1 LGQTKWVVRDPRDI
15 ERIAELEAQV
25 AKLMARVA
33 ELQARL
39 GQNSSNSNHPPS
51 KDTPDQ
57 RRDREK
63 APASGR
69 KRGGQPGHKPQRR
82 ELLPPEKVS
91 RIEDHH
97 PHECDQC
104 GSSLLLIEDPEPLR
118 HQVIDVPEIRP
129 DVTEHRLHA
138 ADCEECGHRTR
149 ALLPTGVPRSMF
161 GPRLLALIALLT
173 GACRVSRRQT
183 VMLLGDVLGIRV
195 SLGALSEAEQRVS
208 DAVAPAVDEA
218 LDFARA
224 QPVKHVDA
232 TTWATGGAYRSLWTI
247 STALVTVFMIARD
260 GTTGTVARL
269 LQRARGLLV
278 SDRAKV
284 FGFWAMNR
292 RQICWAHLI
301 RKFAGFVERK
311 GTGSQIARQ
320 LRDTAELMFHYW
332 HRVGQGTMTRRE
344 FREWMKPV
352 RERVEWLLERGVDL
366 GVRGFSGTCA
376 DILDHRD
383 ALWAFVDRS
392 DVDPTNNLAERDLRP
407 FVLWRATSHGTQSE
421 RGERYAERIMT
432 VTHTL
437 RKQNRS
443 VFLYLHHACA
453 NHLFDNPPQSLL
465 PSLA

>member
-1 LGQTKWVVRDPRDI
+1 MARDPRDI
-15 ERIAELEAQV
+15 ERIAELEALV
-25 AKLMARVA
+25 AKLMARVTDL
-33 ELQARL
+33 EARL
-39 GQNSSNSNHPPS
+39 GQNSSNSNQPPS
-51 KDTPDQ
+51 KDTPEQ

-63 APASGR
+63 SPPSGR

-82 ELLPPEKVS
+82 EMLPPEKVS
-91 RIEDHH
+91 QIENHH
-97 PHECDQC
+97 PGECEQC
-104 GSSLLLIEDPEPLR
+104 GSSLPLVDDADAFR
-118 HQVIDVPEIRP
+118 HQVVDLPEIQA
-129 DVTEHRLHA
+129 DVTEHRMHA
-138 ADCEECGHRTR
+138 TDCEECGHRTR
-149 ALLPTGVPRSMF
+149 ASLPTGVPRSLF
-161 GPRLLALIALLT
+161 GPRLLALVALLT
-173 GACRVSRRQT
+173 GACRMSRRQT

-208 DAVAPAVDEA
+208 EAVAPAVEEA
-218 LDFARA
+218 MDFARA
-224 QPVKHVDA
+224 QPVKHIDA

-247 STALVTVFMIARD
+247 STAIVTVFVIARD

-311 GTGSQIARQ
+311 GTGSQIARE
-320 LRDTAELMFHYW
+320 LHETTELMFHSW
-332 HRVGQGTMTRRE
+332 HRVRDGTMTRRD
-344 FREWMKPV
+344 FRQWMTPV
-352 RERVEWLLERGVDL
+352 RERVEWLLERGVGL
-366 GVRGFSGTCA
+366 GIRGFSGTCA
-376 DILDHRD
+376 DILDHRA

-407 FVLWRATSHGTQSE
+407 FVLWRKVSHGTQSE

-443 VFLYLHHACA
+443 VFRYLHHACA
-453 NHLFDNPPQSLL
+453 NHLYDNPPESLL
-465 PSLA
+465 PSPA

>member
-1 LGQTKWVVRDPRDI
+1 VLRDPRDI
-15 ERIAELEAQV
+15 ERIAELEALV
-25 AKLMARVA
+25 AKLLARIA
-33 ELQARL
+33 KLEERL
-39 GQNSSNSNHPPS
+39 GQSSSNSNQPPS
-51 KDTPDQ
+51 KDTPEQ

-63 APASGR
+63 SPPSGR
-69 KRGGQPGHKPQRR
+69 KPGGQPGHKPQRR
-82 ELLPPEKVS
+82 EMLPPEKVS

-97 PHECDQC
+97 PHECEQC
-104 GSSLLLIEDPEPLR
+104 GSSLLLIDDPDPLR
-118 HQVIDVPEIRP
+118 HQVVDVPEIRP

-138 ADCEECGHRTR
+138 IDCEECGHCTR
-149 ALLPTGVPRSMF
+149 ASLPTGVPRSMF

-173 GACRVSRRQT
+173 GACRVSRRQA
-183 VMLLGDVLGIRV
+183 VMFLGDVLGIQV

-218 LDFARA
+218 MDFARA

-232 TTWATGGAYRSLWTI
+232 TSWVTAGAYRSLWTI
-247 STALVTVFMIARD
+247 STALVTVFVIARD
-260 GTTGTVARL
+260 GTHHTVKRL
-269 LQRARGLLV
+269 LRRARGILV

-292 RQICWAHLI
+292 RQICWAHLT
-301 RKFAGFVERK
+301 RKFAGFVERG
-311 GTGSQIARQ
+311 GTGSQIARD
-320 LRDTAELMFHYW
+320 LHGTAELMFHSW
-332 HRVGQGTMTRRE
+332 HRVGKGTMTRRE

-407 FVLWRATSHGTQSE
+407 FVLWRGTSHGTQSE

-437 RKQNRS
+437 RKQHRS
-443 VFLYLHHACA
+443 VFQYLHHACA
-453 NHLFDNPPQSLL
+453 NQLYDNHPESLL
-465 PSLA
+465 PSPA